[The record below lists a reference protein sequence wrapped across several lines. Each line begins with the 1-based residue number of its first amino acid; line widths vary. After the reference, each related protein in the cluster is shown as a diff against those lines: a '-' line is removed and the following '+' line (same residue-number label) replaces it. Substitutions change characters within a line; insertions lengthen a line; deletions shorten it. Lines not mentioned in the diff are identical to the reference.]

1 MKFSDAAKFLQN
13 NHDAV
18 LTTFRRDGAAQ
29 MSIVTV
35 GTLEDGVAFTTT
47 EGRAKLLNLTRNRR
61 CSILVSGSSWR
72 PYLVLEGFAKIISQN
87 NHDQQTWLQTLR
99 KIYTSASGQDH
110 PDWNEYDEAMIKD
123 RRVGVKIVAEKL
135 YGTL

>member
-72 PYLVLEGFAKIISQN
+72 PYLVLEGVAKIISQN
-87 NHDQQTWLQTLR
+87 NHDRQIWLQTLR